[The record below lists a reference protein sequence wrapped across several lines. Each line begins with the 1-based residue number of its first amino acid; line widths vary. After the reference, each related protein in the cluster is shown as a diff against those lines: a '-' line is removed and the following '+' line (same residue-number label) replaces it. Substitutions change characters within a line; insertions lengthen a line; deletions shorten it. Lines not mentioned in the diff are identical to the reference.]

1 MAKKQFSMTATQ
13 IAEIV
18 GTVGSPLVVISELL
32 KNAVDASAE
41 NIDIYYNHDERTIC
55 IENDHSGIALDEI
68 EKLSQP
74 GISHKK
80 RNGLLTNERGMFLTG
95 SKGLGLLSVF
105 SLCAHAEIYTALEK
119 NGKIYKVSLERVTG
133 LVEPIET
140 SVTAEKAFT
149 KVIMQEVDKEIIDF
163 LSSEREVRKLRHIC
177 TNLYK
182 EHSVPFPK
190 MVLHISGQEANP
202 INFSCSIPPMLFDVH
217 FTYQKEEQILKFHCH
232 SPEKTVC
239 EDVVVFDRFDLG
251 SLQKVMLEKYG
262 IKDTIATRTNS
273 LSFENFEKVPTFE
286 GRILVYE
293 KNLARAQL
301 KTYGAGVN
309 IYVNEFALYNYLS
322 DDNDWLGLADFSQR
336 KKVTRLKPHNVFGYV
351 NFPAFNENEETL
363 KISNER
369 ADFIQDLTFTKLMY
383 LLKGVVL
390 FAIFNID
397 VADKNPKYKDTP
409 SQAQPSGQDENSGQT
424 PDEDITPQSEDDYD
438 SSDSGEEGGNSSPPS
453 ASDDVT
459 PPSGSGSYSP
469 NSTYRPKKIT
479 QKSLFFTEKEGL
491 VIESLKGTDDLCN
504 KMYNM
509 VYELSRLDLQIHRYS
524 IAYLFRSLLESAT
537 KYLSQRQSRVIL
549 SENALST
556 SVISALNYFGNLVG
570 KGKPLDGRGKSVG
583 LWNDTVKKRNLINIL
598 NEYVHNEQPVDA
610 LLLQETWNTM
620 KGYIIACLTVT

>member
-1 MAKKQFSMTATQ
+1 MSKAQLSMTSTQ

-41 NIDIYYNHDERTIC
+41 NIDIYYNYDERTIS

-68 EKLSQP
+68 ERLSQP

-105 SLCAHAEIYTALEK
+105 SLCTHAEIYTALEK
-119 NGKIYKVSLERVTG
+119 SSKIYKISLERATG

-140 SVTAEKAFT
+140 SETAEEAFT
-149 KVIMQEVDKEIIDF
+149 KVIMQEVDKEILDF
-163 LSSEREVRKLRHIC
+163 LSSEREVQKLRHIC

-190 MVLHISGQEANP
+190 MVLHISGEEPNP

-217 FTYQKEEQILKFHCH
+217 FSYQKKDQTLKFHCQ

-239 EDVVVFDRFDLG
+239 KDVVMFDKFDLE

-262 IKDTIATRTNS
+262 IKDTIATRTND
-273 LSFENFEKVPTFE
+273 LSFEEFEKVPTFE

-293 KNLARAQL
+293 KNLAGAQL
-301 KTYGAGVN
+301 KTYGPGVN
-309 IYVNEFALYNYLS
+309 VYVNEFALYNYLS
-322 DDNDWLGLADFSQR
+322 EDNDWLGLADFSQR

-369 ADFIQDLTFTKLMY
+369 ADFIQDLTFSKLMY

-409 SQAQPSGQDENSGQT
+409 PQEQPSGKSENQEPSPDEDTTPPSEDDDSTDSSENSGT
-424 PDEDITPQSEDDYD
+424 
-438 SSDSGEEGGNSSPPS
+438 SSPPS
-453 ASDDVT
+453 ASDAWT
-459 PPSGSGSYSP
+459 PPGGSGPYSP
-469 NSTYRPKKIT
+469 CGTYKPKKSI
-479 QKSLFFTEKEGL
+479 QKSLFFTEEEGL
-491 VIESLKGTDDLCN
+491 VIDKLKGVDDLCN
-504 KMYNM
+504 KIYNM
-509 VYELSRLDLQIHRYS
+509 VYELSKLDLQVHRYS
-524 IAYLFRSLLESAT
+524 IAYLFRALLESAT
-537 KYLSQRQSRVIL
+537 KYLSQRQPSVVLDKSSL
-549 SENALST
+549 SGSIT
-556 SVISALNYFGNLVG
+556 SALNYLGSLVG
-570 KGKPLDGRGKSVG
+570 KGKPLAGKEKNVK
-583 LWNDTVKKRNLINIL
+583 LWRDTVNKRHMVDIL

-620 KGYIIACLTVT
+620 KGYIITCLTIA